1 MIITYVTITSGFTD
15 LDSHAVIT
23 SLNVTEE
30 FLQCNATGRQNMQKF
45 FYSLFID
52 IYGLYKPITKEI
64 HLMSNFIF
72 MKFSDNIADSY
83 SMLLLDLSVWIS
95 FIHFHSAKFLWSFL
109 QHWKSLSHGDC
120 LGASIVGITISKKY
134 FISSLTLQSC
144 C

>member
-15 LDSHAVIT
+15 LDSNAVIT
-23 SLNVTEE
+23 SLNVTED

-83 SMLLLDLSVWIS
+83 SMLLLDL
-95 FIHFHSAKFLWSFL
+95 
-109 QHWKSLSHGDC
+109 GM
-120 LGASIVGITISKKY
+120 
-134 FISSLTLQSC
+134 
-144 C
+144 